1 MIEPHRSTAYFD
13 YDLPTQRIA
22 QHPVE
27 PRDSARLLV
36 DRLDGPAA
44 VAGAGPI
51 DSTVA
56 ALARHLEPGDLVVV
70 NDTRVSPARLLLTKA
85 TGGRVEVLLLEPLV
99 ATSARWAMAEPG
111 GGEGFNPLDAPST
124 GAPPAAGSEGIG
136 RPPGQAE
143 AKAGGGEPDGRLPG
157 RAGMPGVGEV
167 WSALVRGGRR
177 VRPGTELFAGDEAV
191 VTVGDDLGEGRRAV
205 TILAD
210 DVATRAGRIPLPPY
224 IHAALDDDE
233 RYQTVYAERRGSVAA
248 PTAGLHLTTGLL
260 DRLADA
266 GIGLV
271 RVELQVGLGT
281 FRPITADR
289 VDEHHMHEERYRIEP
304 AAWERI
310 TAAPRVVAVG
320 TTVVRTL
327 ESAAATGE
335 LAGSTGLFIN
345 RGHRWRVVDTL
356 LTNFHVPRSS
366 LLVLVDAFVGPRW
379 RELYDHAL
387 TNGYRFL
394 SFGDAMLVDRRHAGG
409 S

>member
-1 MIEPHRSTAYFD
+1 MTEPHRSTAYFD
-13 YDLPTQRIA
+13 YDLPPERIA

-56 ALARHLEPGDLVVV
+56 ALAQHLEPGDLVVV

-85 TGGRVEVLLLEPLV
+85 TGGKVEVLLLDPFA
-99 ATSARWAMAEPG
+99 ATGEGRATPGGGDEVGPPPSRAGAEPG
-111 GGEGFNPLDAPST
+111 RAEANGPVARRAGAESGGAGES
-124 GAPPAAGSEGIG
+124 GSERHAGV
-136 RPPGQAE
+136 PGA
-143 AKAGGGEPDGRLPG
+143 
-157 RAGMPGVGEV
+157 GEV

-233 RYQTVYAERRGSVAA
+233 RYQTVYAERPGSVAA

-260 DRLADA
+260 DRLAAA

-310 TAAPRVVAVG
+310 TAADRVVAVG

-387 TNGYRFL
+387 ATGYRFL